1 MKRLLLLAAFGAVQ
15 FSAWAAAPEVLL
27 IGHYSNMVQS
37 GSEAPHFVSGYD
49 VDLYAKKHRAF
60 GTIAVAIG
68 SEEPAVADL
77 KNVVFDEATKQ
88 LSFDAAYSDGRDY
101 SKGTG
106 PDGRESRK
114 VLHFAGSVAV
124 KRVAGVVTIR
134 DADCGG
140 CKQVTKKVA
149 LKRSADTYV
158 P

>member
-1 MKRLLLLAAFGAVQ
+1 MKRLSMLAAFGAVQ
-15 FSAWAAAPEVLL
+15 CCACAAAPEVVL

-37 GSEAPHFVSGYD
+37 RSEEPHFVSGYN

-68 SEEPAVADL
+68 SEDPAVADL
-77 KNVVFDEATKQ
+77 KNVVFDDATKQ

-124 KRVAGVVTIR
+124 MRVAGVVTIR
-134 DADCGG
+134 DPDCGG
-140 CKQVTKKVA
+140 CKPVMKKVV
-149 LKRSADTYV
+149 LKRSADTFV

>member
-1 MKRLLLLAAFGAVQ
+1 MKRWLMLAAFGAVP
-15 FSAWAAAPEVLL
+15 FSAWAAAPEVVL

-37 GSEAPHFVSGYD
+37 GSEAPHFVSGYN

-68 SEEPAVADL
+68 SEDPAVADL
-77 KNVVFDEATKQ
+77 KNVTFDEATKQ

-101 SKGTG
+101 GKGTG
-106 PDGRESRK
+106 PDGRASRK

-124 KRVAGVVTIR
+124 RSMAGVVTIR

-140 CKQVTKKVA
+140 CKPVMKKVV
-149 LKRSADTYV
+149 LKRSEDTYV

>member
-1 MKRLLLLAAFGAVQ
+1 MKRLLLVAAFGAVQ
-15 FSAWAAAPEVLL
+15 LSASAAAPEVLL
-27 IGHYSNMVQS
+27 VGHYSNMVQS

-68 SEEPAVADL
+68 SEEPAMAEL
-77 KNVVFDEATKQ
+77 KNVVFDEATRQ

-114 VLHFAGSVAV
+114 VLHFAGSVTV
-124 KRVAGVVTIR
+124 KSVAGVVKIR

-140 CKQVTKKVA
+140 CRQVTKKVE